1 MIPKNSDERPNKRVQ
16 DQLRRRLI
24 YSGRVQGIGFRYT
37 TASIARRYGVS
48 GFVRNL
54 SDGTVELVA
63 EGTAVA
69 LDEFF
74 DEIASTLGRNITAAQ
89 ITEFQTDEKL
99 NRFEIRY

>member
-24 YSGRVQGIGFRYT
+24 YSGRVQGVGFRYT
-37 TASIARRYGVS
+37 TASIARRYAVS

-74 DEIASTLGRNITAAQ
+74 DEIASTLGRNIAAAQ